1 MLRVLNLALAWL
13 VKEGQEGFGYPPLPG
28 GRMIFSDRFQQ
39 SIECLPVQSL
49 RDTQSK
55 NDLHSK

>member
-28 GRMIFSDRFQQ
+28 GRMIFSDRELI
-39 SIECLPVQSL
+39 SCVKGMKEEGGKDVC
-49 RDTQSK
+49 
-55 NDLHSK
+55 